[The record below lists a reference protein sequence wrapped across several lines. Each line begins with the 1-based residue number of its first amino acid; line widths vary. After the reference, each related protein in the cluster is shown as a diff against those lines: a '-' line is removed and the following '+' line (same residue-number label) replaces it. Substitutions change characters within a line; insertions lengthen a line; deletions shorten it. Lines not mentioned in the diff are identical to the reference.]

1 MELIKEISLGNIDV
15 AKILLT
21 LLDVDPM
28 EGEKALI
35 KLKEIRRNLTNDQ
48 IRWAFEITCEGD
60 PTRFLV
66 GILNGELFPC

>member
-35 KLKEIRRNLTNDQ
+35 KLKEVRRNITNDQ
-48 IRWAFEITCEGD
+48 IRWAFEITYESD

-66 GILNGELFPC
+66 AILNGEVFQ